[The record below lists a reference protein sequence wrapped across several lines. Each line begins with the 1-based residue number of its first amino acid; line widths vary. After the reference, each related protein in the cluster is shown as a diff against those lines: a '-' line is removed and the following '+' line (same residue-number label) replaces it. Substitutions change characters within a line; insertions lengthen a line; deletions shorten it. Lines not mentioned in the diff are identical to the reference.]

1 MKTIDMSEYLYELPN
16 LLKDKND
23 TIIVT
28 NKETCVLVGDND
40 CNLEFCQS
48 TNLPIYETHQGGTI
62 VNFKGDVCVGNYQ
75 DTFNDYGKEF
85 MIKYA
90 NWLKT
95 KGLNVLFI
103 GNDVIVDENLKV
115 GSYMSTFIN
124 GCLYTAIHLSF
135 GMDLDLIRLICK
147 KKMEKTPTGI
157 SEFGITEEELLLFV
171 ENNC

>member
-1 MKTIDMSEYLYELPN
+1 MSEYLYELPN
-16 LLKDKND
+16 LLKDKNN

-28 NKETCVLVGDND
+28 NKETCVLVGNND
-40 CNLEFCQS
+40 CDLEFCQS
-48 TNLPIYETHQGGTI
+48 NKLPIYETHQGGTI

-75 DTFNDYGKEF
+75 DAFNDYGEQF

-95 KGLNVLFI
+95 KGLNASFV
-103 GNDVIVDENLKV
+103 GNDVVVDDNLKV

-135 GMDLDLIRLICK
+135 GMDLYLIRSICK